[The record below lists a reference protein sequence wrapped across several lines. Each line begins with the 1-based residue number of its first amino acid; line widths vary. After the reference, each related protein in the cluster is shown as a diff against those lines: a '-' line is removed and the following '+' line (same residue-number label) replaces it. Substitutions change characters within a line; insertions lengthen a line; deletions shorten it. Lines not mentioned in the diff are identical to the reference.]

1 MRIETNLVTFH
12 TKGRTDVVDI
22 TDAIQEHLRSTKMKE
37 GNVLIFAQG
46 STCGITTIEYEPG
59 LVHDIK
65 AFFDR
70 VVPEGMTYQHDER
83 WHDGNGHSH
92 IRSALLKN
100 SLAIPFLKGELLRG
114 TWQQVIFIE
123 FDNKA
128 RDRKVYL
135 QFTGE

>member
-1 MRIETNLVTFH
+1 MRIKTTLVTFH

-22 TDAIQEHLRSTKMKE
+22 TDAIQEHLHSTKMQE

-70 VVPEGMTYQHDER
+70 VIPDGMTYQHDER

-92 IRSALLKN
+92 LQASMLGPEVTIPVEEG
-100 SLAIPFLKGELLRG
+100 SLMTG
-114 TWQQVIFIE
+114 TWQQIFHYEADIKSRHRNIIVTVI
-123 FDNKA
+123 
-128 RDRKVYL
+128 
-135 QFTGE
+135 GE

>member
-1 MRIETNLVTFH
+1 MRIETSLLTFH

-22 TDAIQEHLRSTKMKE
+22 TDEIAERMRETNMQEGS
-37 GNVLIFAQG
+37 VLIFASG

-59 LVHDIK
+59 LVADIK
-65 AFFDR
+65 EFFER
-70 VVPEGMTYQHDER
+70 VVPEAITYKHDER

-92 IRSALLKN
+92 IRSSLLKN
-100 SLAIPFLKGELLRG
+100 SLTIPFLKGELLLG

-128 RDRKVYL
+128 RNRKIYL

>member
-1 MRIETNLVTFH
+1 V
-12 TKGRTDVVDI
+12 
-22 TDAIQEHLRSTKMKE
+22 E
-37 GNVLIFAQG
+37 GNVLVFASG

-59 LVHDIK
+59 LVQDIK
-65 AFFDR
+65 DFFER
-70 VVPEGMTYQHDER
+70 VIPADMVYQHDER

-100 SLAIPFLKGELLRG
+100 SLTIPFFASELLLG

-128 RDRKVYL
+128 RNRKICL

>member
-1 MRIETNLVTFH
+1 MKIATRDITFQ
-12 TKGRTDVVDI
+12 TKGNCDTVDI
-22 TDAIQEHLRSTKMKE
+22 TSQVAKE
-37 GNVLIFAQG
+37 VAESGASNGTITLFVTG
-46 STCGITTIEYEPG
+46 STAGLTTIEYEPG

-92 IRSALLKN
+92 IRSSLLKN
-100 SLAIPFLKGELLRG
+100 SLTMPFLKGELLRG
-114 TWQQVIFIE
+114 TWQQVVFIE

-128 RDRKVYL
+128 RNRKVYL